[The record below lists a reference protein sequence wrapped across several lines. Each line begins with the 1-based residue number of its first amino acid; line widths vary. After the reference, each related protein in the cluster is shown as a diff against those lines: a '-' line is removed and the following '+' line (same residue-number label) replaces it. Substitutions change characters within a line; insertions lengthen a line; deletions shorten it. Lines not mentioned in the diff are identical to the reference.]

1 MSVVV
6 EDFVQEDWLHSDEY
20 RLVMSVREQLV
31 GDLNGPAIQARIE
44 EANQP
49 GVSSAQV
56 QEAFLEEARALGFR
70 SEARGL
76 FQAYATPGLR
86 PDYYLPIGSSG
97 ILMEVERGKTTI
109 NNMDLLDLWKCH
121 VCAEAHYLFL
131 VVPQV
136 LVQSAARRA
145 TRPYEYVV
153 KRISTFF
160 VAGNY
165 TEVRGASVVGY

>member
-1 MSVVV
+1 MRAPSRLASVAGVGVLV
-6 EDFVQEDWLHSDEY
+6 EDFVQEPWRGSDEY
-20 RLVMSVREQLV
+20 RQVMEVRERL
-31 GDLNGPAIQARIE
+31 GDDLNGPAIQVRID

-49 GVSSAQV
+49 GVSSALV

-109 NNMDLLDLWKCH
+109 NNMTCST
-121 VCAEAHYLFL
+121 YG
-131 VVPQV
+131 
-136 LVQSAARRA
+136 SAMCARRPTTCSSWFLSCLCRA
-145 TRPYEYVV
+145 QLAVRLGRT
-153 KRISTFF
+153 ST
-160 VAGNY
+160 
-165 TEVRGASVVGY
+165 

>member
-1 MSVVV
+1 M
-6 EDFVQEDWLHSDEY
+6 
-20 RLVMSVREQLV
+20 
-31 GDLNGPAIQARIE
+31 NGPAIQARIRT
-44 EANQP
+44 ANQP

-70 SEARGL
+70 SEAKGL

-86 PDYYLPIGSSG
+86 PDYYLPVGSSG

-109 NNMDLLDLWKCH
+109 NDMHLLDLWKCH

-136 LVQSAARRA
+136 LVQNPRREPA
-145 TRPYEYVV
+145 RPYEYVA
-153 KRISTFF
+153 KRMSTFF
-160 VAGNY
+160 VPGNY
-165 TEVRGASVVGY
+165 TDVRGASVLGY